1 MYLGILRLFTVTNC
15 TVTLSIFYHF
25 IITPDEL
32 KDEQQT
38 WISKVAAL
46 NEKTENLLGDA
57 LVSAAY
63 ICILPPFNKTSRWDI
78 IKLHYA
84 IELHLFNTFV
94 EDFIWCT
101 IFHVVISGST
111 CKTTLR
117 TGYLTVR
124 YPNLTQRKQSNP

>member
-1 MYLGILRLFTVTNC
+1 MYLRILRLFTVTNC
-15 TVTLSIFYHF
+15 AVTLSIFHHF

-84 IELHLFNTFV
+84 IELYVQYFLHRSLCGVQYFMLSFQGV
-94 EDFIWCT
+94 LAKL
-101 IFHVVISGST
+101 H
-111 CKTTLR
+111 
-117 TGYLTVR
+117 
-124 YPNLTQRKQSNP
+124 